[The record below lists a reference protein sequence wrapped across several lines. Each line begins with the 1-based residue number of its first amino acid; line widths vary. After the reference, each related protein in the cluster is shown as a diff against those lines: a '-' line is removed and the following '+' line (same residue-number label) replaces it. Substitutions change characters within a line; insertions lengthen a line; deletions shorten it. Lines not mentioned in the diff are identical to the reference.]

1 MNKNKEWEKNRRK
14 LLNDYF
20 VDVEPDNEAGEFIV
34 DGVWYAPKF
43 GCDTLDMV
51 LDEVEYIN
59 SQAEDNMRKRCIEAL
74 PKERNLNT
82 KFPTFGVNRE
92 NESWIRGFNVALNQ
106 ATQNIN
112 NLDKGK

>member
-1 MNKNKEWEKNRRK
+1 MTKPNGWKEEIIRLVDEYATNWEDWGCLGER
-14 LLNDYF
+14 LL
-20 VDVEPDNEAGEFIV
+20 ELIAKQRTQAI
-34 DGVWYAPKF
+34 
-43 GCDTLDMV
+43 L
-51 LDEVEYIN
+51 
-59 SQAEDNMRKRCIEAL
+59 SAEDNMRKRCVEAL

-92 NESWIRGFNVALNQ
+92 NESWIRGFNVAIDQ